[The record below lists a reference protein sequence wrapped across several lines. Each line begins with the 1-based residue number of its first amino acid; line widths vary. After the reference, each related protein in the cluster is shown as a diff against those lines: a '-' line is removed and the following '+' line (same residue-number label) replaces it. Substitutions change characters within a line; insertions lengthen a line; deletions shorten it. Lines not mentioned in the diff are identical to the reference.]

1 MDFSAS
7 LDELQKHATEAKS
20 AAVAAAKENRD
31 QLRQRIDQTHVDLN
45 LAVKD
50 VKQMAASTADSAQS
64 KWDRMKADASA
75 KMSDV
80 QSRIDKRASQL
91 DAKAASKDADWAE
104 ENAAA
109 AISYAEWAIDNAQ
122 LAVLDAIDARVYVGE
137 LGTTT

>member
-7 LDELQKHATEAKS
+7 LDELQKHAAEAKL

-31 QLRQRIDQTHVDLN
+31 QLRQRIDQTNVDLDV
-45 LAVKD
+45 AAKD
-50 VKQMAASTADSAQS
+50 VKQKAGSTADSAQS
-64 KWDRMKADASA
+64 KWARMKADASA

-91 DAKAASKDADWAE
+91 DAKAAAKDADWAE

-122 LAVLDAIDARVYVGE
+122 LAMLDAIDARVYAAE
-137 LGTTT
+137 LAKTT